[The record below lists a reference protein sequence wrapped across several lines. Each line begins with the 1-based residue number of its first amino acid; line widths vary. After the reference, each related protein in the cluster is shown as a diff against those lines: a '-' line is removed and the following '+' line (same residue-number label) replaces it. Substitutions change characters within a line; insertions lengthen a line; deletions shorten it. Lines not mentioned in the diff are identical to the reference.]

1 MDRLKSAKI
10 GLLVRYAA
18 TVGFLSLAFSP
29 AIAQVG
35 PLQVVEDSNNEI
47 LRLYADDIEEADLE
61 ISEKVFEVMEQVT
74 SFSTIANDA
83 IVGLCDTSA
92 GDDCDTFKEVFKNL
106 LRVSSVRKL
115 GRYRADSFEYVGEEI
130 DGETA
135 VVRTLAQYGDDEIEL
150 DYHLQPIDDSWVI
163 TNYVVDGVDTIRN
176 YRKQFTR
183 MLRVSSVDTVIERL
197 RVRTDELEAD
207 S

>member
-10 GLLVRYAA
+10 ELLVRYAA
-18 TVGFLSLAFSP
+18 TAAILSLAFSP
-29 AIAQVG
+29 AVAQVG

-47 LRLYADDIEEADLE
+47 LRLYADDMDATDLE
-61 ISEKVFEVMEQVT
+61 TSEKVFEVMEQVT

-83 IVGLCDTSA
+83 ITGLCDSSTG
-92 GDDCDTFKEVFKNL
+92 GDCETFKEVFKDL

-115 GRYRADSFEYVGEEI
+115 GRYRADHFEYLGEEI

-135 VVRTLAQYGDDEIEL
+135 IVHTLAQYGEDEIEL
-150 DYHLQPIDDSWVI
+150 DYFLQPIEGSWVI

-197 RVRTDELEAD
+197 RVKTDELEAD